1 MENQDKVQNDGSK
14 KVDSKTICILV
25 LIGVI
30 LVGVIVG
37 ICIFCFGNKK
47 EKQQETTTVNSKY
60 DSNIILDK
68 DDVNKSSETVENGQM
83 SLEMKNVAI
92 SKDGINFNCYL
103 CNAKENKFDI
113 FITIQDYDTGAEL
126 FRSGVMPVGSRI
138 EKMKFNKE
146 LEEGEYSTV
155 ITFHQLESDG
165 ETEHAK
171 VSVAYTLNVT
181 K

>member
-47 EKQQETTTVNSKY
+47 EKQQETTTLNSKY

-68 DDVNKSSETVENGQM
+68 DDVNKSSETVEDGQM
-83 SLEMKNVAI
+83 S
-92 SKDGINFNCYL
+92 
-103 CNAKENKFDI
+103 
-113 FITIQDYDTGAEL
+113 
-126 FRSGVMPVGSRI
+126 
-138 EKMKFNKE
+138 
-146 LEEGEYSTV
+146 
-155 ITFHQLESDG
+155 
-165 ETEHAK
+165 
-171 VSVAYTLNVT
+171 
-181 K
+181 